1 MSSLPGLLSTRRAAI
16 EQDRRKQLAFQM
28 LFSPYSDF
36 SNSDFCWFSS
46 YRGGT
51 GEPRIFLGAA
61 VSHLE
66 GTKTNQRAAVWE
78 STGPPP
84 WLRGGIWLYPDE
96 HNQF

>member
-1 MSSLPGLLSTRRAAI
+1 MFSLELGGLAQKALV
-16 EQDRRKQLAFQM
+16 
-28 LFSPYSDF
+28 DF
-36 SNSDFCWFSS
+36 SRKH

>member
-1 MSSLPGLLSTRRAAI
+1 MTFFSGFFRCPKSQLFGDFSIYLLQRG
-16 EQDRRKQLAFQM
+16 DRRIQ
-28 LFSPYSDF
+28 Y
-36 SNSDFCWFSS
+36 
-46 YRGGT
+46 
-51 GEPRIFLGAA
+51 FLGAA

-66 GTKTNQRAAVWE
+66 GTETSQRAAVWE

>member
-1 MSSLPGLLSTRRAAI
+1 MREMSEARAKSVQIRTI
-16 EQDRRKQLAFQM
+16 EIPKYR
-28 LFSPYSDF
+28 
-36 SNSDFCWFSS
+36 N
-46 YRGGT
+46 YRGGGSET
-51 GEPRIFLGAA
+51 GFFLGAA

-84 WLRGGIWLYPDE
+84 CSRGGIWLYPDE

>member
-1 MSSLPGLLSTRRAAI
+1 MIDT
-16 EQDRRKQLAFQM
+16 
-28 LFSPYSDF
+28 LFEEF
-36 SNSDFCWFSS
+36 LGATE
-46 YRGGT
+46 RGGNET
-51 GEPRIFLGAA
+51 GFFLGAA

-66 GTKTNQRAAVWE
+66 GTETSQRAAVWE

>member
-1 MSSLPGLLSTRRAAI
+1 MTFYPLVLGVFTRTRGSRP
-16 EQDRRKQLAFQM
+16 EGTR
-28 LFSPYSDF
+28 Y
-36 SNSDFCWFSS
+36 

-51 GEPRIFLGAA
+51 GESSIFLGAA

-96 HNQF
+96 HNQFFEPREMSIKRYQY

>member
-1 MSSLPGLLSTRRAAI
+1 MPRTAAMVGRCNI
-16 EQDRRKQLAFQM
+16 EQTTAAASAREVLRL
-28 LFSPYSDF
+28 Y
-36 SNSDFCWFSS
+36 
-46 YRGGT
+46 YRGGGSET
-51 GEPRIFLGAA
+51 RFFLGAA

>member
-1 MSSLPGLLSTRRAAI
+1 MTIWMTIWGRYLVGRIR
-16 EQDRRKQLAFQM
+16 
-28 LFSPYSDF
+28 Y
-36 SNSDFCWFSS
+36 

-51 GEPRIFLGAA
+51 GEPSIFLGAA

-84 WLRGGIWLYPDE
+84 CSRGGIWLYPDE

>member
-1 MSSLPGLLSTRRAAI
+1 MRFRLENPYLGLVFVFWYAMALPAEKGRN
-16 EQDRRKQLAFQM
+16 D
-28 LFSPYSDF
+28 
-36 SNSDFCWFSS
+36 

-51 GEPRIFLGAA
+51 GESSIFLGAA

-66 GTKTNQRAAVWE
+66 GTETSQRAAVWE

-84 WLRGGIWLYPDE
+84 CSRGGIWLYPDE

>member
-1 MSSLPGLLSTRRAAI
+1 MAAVCGWLSVRPALQNI
-16 EQDRRKQLAFQM
+16 LAY
-28 LFSPYSDF
+28 LDIRLY
-36 SNSDFCWFSS
+36 

-51 GEPRIFLGAA
+51 GETGFFLGAA

-66 GTKTNQRAAVWE
+66 GTETSQRAAVWE

-84 WLRGGIWLYPDE
+84 CSRGGIWLYPDE

>member
-1 MSSLPGLLSTRRAAI
+1 M
-16 EQDRRKQLAFQM
+16 
-28 LFSPYSDF
+28 
-36 SNSDFCWFSS
+36 
-46 YRGGT
+46 
-51 GEPRIFLGAA
+51 FLGAA

-66 GTKTNQRAAVWE
+66 GTETSQRAAVWE

>member
-1 MSSLPGLLSTRRAAI
+1 MVKAKILRP
-16 EQDRRKQLAFQM
+16 KFQIKVA
-28 LFSPYSDF
+28 YTTE
-36 SNSDFCWFSS
+36 
-46 YRGGT
+46 GG
-51 GEPRIFLGAA
+51 GSEPRIFLGAA

>member
-1 MSSLPGLLSTRRAAI
+1 MVLDEKKNHRIPEIFAVFRCIQCYSSVKTNIYTRN
-16 EQDRRKQLAFQM
+16 M
-28 LFSPYSDF
+28 LFIRNY
-36 SNSDFCWFSS
+36 

-51 GEPRIFLGAA
+51 GEPRFFLGAA

-66 GTKTNQRAAVWE
+66 GTETSQRAAVWE

-84 WLRGGIWLYPDE
+84 CSRGGIWLYPDE